1 MNQNDIHKLIEK
13 QRAYFYSN
21 ETLNIEKRIHAL
33 KKLKTCI
40 QKNEAEIATA
50 LEADLG
56 KSNFESYMCETGLV
70 LSEISYMLK
79 HIRRFSREKRVH
91 TPLSQFHSRKF
102 YQTRSIWCRYCIMSP
117 WNYPFPVSLL
127 IH

>member
-40 QKNEAEIATA
+40 QKNEAERHHM
-50 LEADLG
+50 DL
-56 KSNFESYMCETGLV
+56 V
-70 LSEISYMLK
+70 
-79 HIRRFSREKRVH
+79 
-91 TPLSQFHSRKF
+91 
-102 YQTRSIWCRYCIMSP
+102 W
-117 WNYPFPVSLL
+117 
-127 IH
+127 

>member
-40 QKNEAEIATA
+40 QKNEADIATA

-56 KSNFESYMCETGLV
+56 
-70 LSEISYMLK
+70 
-79 HIRRFSREKRVH
+79 
-91 TPLSQFHSRKF
+91 
-102 YQTRSIWCRYCIMSP
+102 
-117 WNYPFPVSLL
+117 
-127 IH
+127 

>member
-40 QKNEAEIATA
+40 QKNDCLLYT
-50 LEADLG
+50 
-56 KSNFESYMCETGLV
+56 
-70 LSEISYMLK
+70 
-79 HIRRFSREKRVH
+79 
-91 TPLSQFHSRKF
+91 
-102 YQTRSIWCRYCIMSP
+102 SP
-117 WNYPFPVSLL
+117 SPRD
-127 IH
+127 